1 MLFFSVGADMGKG
14 QETAP
19 VLDSPHLEASKLL
32 EAALQQMDG
41 IISGE
46 LKLNFTSRIA
56 YVTKFDYQ
64 TNTVLKCNIIRR
76 PILYLKTN
84 LLA

>member
-1 MLFFSVGADMGKG
+1 MMLFFVGADMGKG

-46 LKLNFTSRIA
+46 LKFNFTSRIG
-56 YVTKFDYQ
+56 YQ
-64 TNTVLKCNIIRR
+64 I
-76 PILYLKTN
+76 
-84 LLA
+84 